1 MEGNTCE
8 KSPTALAPEQMRC
21 WGGLSLSTLPFVAPL
36 PKATM
41 RTIGHEQNA
50 SRMARL
56 DLPDWSVVADA
67 LLRQEPDEE
76 EDEQND
82 EGDGQED
89 DDALFEQVSR

>member
-1 MEGNTCE
+1 
-8 KSPTALAPEQMRC
+8 
-21 WGGLSLSTLPFVAPL
+21 L

-67 LLRQEPDEE
+67 LLQEPDEE

-89 DDALFEQVSR
+89 DDALFEQASR